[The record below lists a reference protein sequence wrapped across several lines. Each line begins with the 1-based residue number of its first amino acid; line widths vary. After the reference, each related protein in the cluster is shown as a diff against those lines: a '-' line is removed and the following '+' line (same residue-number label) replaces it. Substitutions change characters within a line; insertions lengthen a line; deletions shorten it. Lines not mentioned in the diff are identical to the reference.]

1 MVVNRRRG
9 AGAQRCDAALD
20 MRLDPIKIVRIIGR
34 LNIGGPAIHAVLL
47 TEGLNEGPFRS
58 ILVTGTIG
66 DSEGDM
72 LHVAERWNIV
82 PLFIPE
88 LGREISWR
96 DDLVALWKLY
106 RIMARER
113 PAIVHTHT
121 AKSGALGR
129 VAAVLARVPI
139 KIHTFHGHV
148 FHDYFGPL
156 KTRLFIAIERVL
168 ALFTTRI
175 IAISET
181 QKAELSGRYRIAVH
195 EKFAVI
201 PIGLD
206 LLPLLQCRVGPDRK
220 MPRGDAQEVVIGF
233 VGRLVPIKNP
243 SMAIRAFE
251 RLLRGR
257 ISGSRLRLVVAG
269 DGELR
274 PALEEQVRQAGLEP
288 HIQFIGWQKDVAA
301 LYSQFDLVILTSL
314 NEGTPVALIE
324 AMAAGLPFVAT
335 QVGGMPDLMV
345 GPAQEVRTSGAAHPF
360 MIFSNGALAE
370 PGDEE
375 GFANALTALV
385 EDPARMRCMG
395 AEGRRFVAERFA
407 KERLVSDVRALYQ
420 HCLDERAG
428 MEIGAG
434 RKLSWARQPQSG
446 RKVGA

>member
-1 MVVNRRRG
+1 MVVNGRVG
-9 AGAQRCDAALD
+9 AGGQEGNAALD
-20 MRLDPIKIVRIIGR
+20 MRPDPIKIVRILGR

-66 DSEGDM
+66 KSEGDM

-96 DDLVALWKLY
+96 DDFVALWKLY
-106 RIMARER
+106 RILARER
-113 PAIVHTHT
+113 PDIVHTHT
-121 AKSGALGR
+121 AKAGALGR

-148 FHDYFGPL
+148 FHDYFSPL
-156 KTRLFIAIERVL
+156 KTQLFLVIERIL

-181 QKAELSGRYRIAVH
+181 QKTELSGRYRIAAH

-206 LLPLLQCRVGPDRK
+206 LAPLHQCHVGPDRRVPK
-220 MPRGDAQEVVIGF
+220 GDEQGVVIGF
-233 VGRLVPIKNP
+233 VGRLVPVKNP

-251 RLLRGR
+251 RLLRNR
-257 ISGSRLRLVVAG
+257 VSGPHLRLVVAG

-274 PALEEQVRQAGLEP
+274 PALEEQVRHAGLEA

-345 GPAQEVRTSGAAHPF
+345 GPAQVVQTSGVGHPF
-360 MIFSNGALAE
+360 TIFSNGALAE
-370 PGDEE
+370 PGDAE
-375 GFANALTALV
+375 GFAAALTALV
-385 EDPARMRCMG
+385 DDPARMRRMG
-395 AEGRRFVAERFA
+395 SEGRRFVAERFA
-407 KERLVSDVRALYQ
+407 KERLVADVRALYQ
-420 HCLDERAG
+420 DCLDERAG
-428 MEIGAG
+428 MEIGVG
-434 RKLSWARQPQSG
+434 RKLSWARQAPSG